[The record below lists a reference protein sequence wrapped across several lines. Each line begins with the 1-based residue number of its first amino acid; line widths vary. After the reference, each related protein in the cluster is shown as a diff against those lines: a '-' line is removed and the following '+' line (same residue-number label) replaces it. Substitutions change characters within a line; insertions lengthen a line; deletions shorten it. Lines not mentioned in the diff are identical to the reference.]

1 MCPIMNNYTPNCKVH
16 IITRVFDHMVVS
28 PVLVSV
34 HLSVEVL
41 SVKLSSK
48 TVNSSTQGAFIF
60 LQDESDDRI
69 QETLL
74 VGYDY
79 RDQPH
84 TQSPRGWFLNA
95 WVNHFIWTLVLLSA

>member
-28 PVLVSV
+28 PVLLSV

-48 TVNSSTQGAFIF
+48 TVNSITQGAFIF